1 MPHLA
6 RSRRDGPQM
15 FRVRFQGV
23 LDVSWFAAF
32 QSVTLSTTRAEGFTE
47 TTVVGEAPD
56 EAALIGLINLLYELG
71 CLLVS
76 VEYLD
81 TLEDHTDASLP

>member
-6 RSRRDGPQM
+6 RKHHGGSQV

-32 QSVTLSTTRAEGFTE
+32 RNVTLSTTPSHEVTA

-56 EAALIGLINLLYELG
+56 EAAVIGLINLLYELG
-71 CLLVS
+71 CPLLS
-76 VEYLD
+76 VEHLD
-81 TLEDHTDASLP
+81 ALEELTDAPSP